1 MGSIPLALLA
11 GLVAVDR
18 IIAAADRTPDRPG
31 SQYQAQVQWEKQT
44 YYDAFLGELWC
55 KQKHFSD

>member
-31 SQYQAQVQWEKQT
+31 SQYQAQAT
-44 YYDAFLGELWC
+44 AGNFCAMGETNIL
-55 KQKHFSD
+55 